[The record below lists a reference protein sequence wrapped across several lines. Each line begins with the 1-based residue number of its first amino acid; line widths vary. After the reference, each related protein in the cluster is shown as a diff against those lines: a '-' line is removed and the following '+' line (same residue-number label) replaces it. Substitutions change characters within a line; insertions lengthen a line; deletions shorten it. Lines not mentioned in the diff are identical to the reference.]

1 MVLPFISW
9 LCLNPFTVV
18 YQETFKQSYTR
29 YAILLMSR
37 FWHICFELGP
47 IPSEII
53 NQSRTVISIAPW
65 LSHTTVINVLIVDS
79 AKLLCNL
86 CIGVTVLPFPSA
98 LLTGHI
104 YPSFHPIIKHI
115 LPFHDWTFVNL
126 NRTPQRWCSICP
138 DSETVPINDASP
150 ASQLVRPC
158 CSAFQSPSWYPSISQ
173 PLQLFLPSLL
183 TSLKISFL
191 DSHWSSLT
199 RCRVQVLGV
208 IFEL

>member
-115 LPFHDWTFVNL
+115 LPFQNMIEHLSIWIEHLSGDTVSVLTLRRCQSMMHHRLLNL
-126 NRTPQRWCSICP
+126 SVRVALHFNHPADIHLSLSPCSFFFHRFWP
-138 DSETVPINDASP
+138 
-150 ASQLVRPC
+150 
-158 CSAFQSPSWYPSISQ
+158 PSKS
-173 PLQLFLPSLL
+173 LFW
-183 TSLKISFL
+183 IHI
-191 DSHWSSLT
+191 D
-199 RCRVQVLGV
+199 QV
-208 IFEL
+208 